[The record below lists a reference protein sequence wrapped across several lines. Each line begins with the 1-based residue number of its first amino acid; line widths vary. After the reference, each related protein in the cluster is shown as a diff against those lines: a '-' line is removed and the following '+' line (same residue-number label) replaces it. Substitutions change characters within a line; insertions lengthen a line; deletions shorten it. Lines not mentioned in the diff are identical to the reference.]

1 MTQPI
6 SSNPPSGNELLK
18 IASPTLAGTIAESLA
33 DPQTDRFSDD
43 DNQFLKFHGVYQQDD
58 RDLRKTGKKYIMLI
72 RVRVPGGVL
81 TPAQYLDLDRL
92 SDQYAN
98 GTLRIT
104 TRQTIQF
111 HGILKSNLAAT
122 IRGINAT
129 LLTTLATCGDVVRN
143 IIAPA
148 SPGTGSVGAQLLSE
162 ANRLAETFSPANTSY
177 HGIWLDGKE
186 LDLGDDFNDPLYG
199 KTYLPRKFKIAFAL
213 PPVNDTDVLTN
224 DVGVIAIVED
234 GKLMGYNFSV
244 GGGMGRSHGNA
255 ETFPR
260 LGDVIGF
267 VTPDQ
272 LEPAIRATVT
282 IHRDFGDRSNRKHA
296 RLKYVIAD
304 RGVDWFRTELEQR
317 VGFRLQPAHS
327 AEFLHQADPF
337 GWHTQPDGRRF
348 LGLYVETGRIKD
360 VDGLRMKTAFREIV
374 QTFQPEVRLT
384 PGGNFI
390 FANVRPADEGA
401 ITGILA
407 AHGVLAFDQISA
419 VRRASNACVSLPT
432 CGLALAE
439 SERAFPRV
447 LGRIESLL
455 EETGLAG
462 EEVVVRIAGCPNG
475 CSRPYMA
482 EIGFVGKAPG
492 KYQLY
497 LGGNVE
503 GTRLNR
509 LWKEVIKEDELE
521 NELRPLFA
529 RFAQERLQSERF
541 GDWTA
546 RVLWN
551 QQPQPSQA

>member
-1 MTQPI
+1 MK
-6 SSNPPSGNELLK
+6 L
-18 IASPTLAGTIAESLA
+18 ASPTLAGTIAEALA
-33 DPQTDRFSDD
+33 DAQSDRFSDD
-43 DNQFLKFHGVYQQDD
+43 DNYFLKFHGVYQQDD

-72 RVRVPGGVL
+72 RVRVPAGVL
-81 TPAQYLDLDRL
+81 TPTQYLDLDRL

-111 HGILKSNLAAT
+111 HGILKSNLAAS
-122 IRGINAT
+122 IRGINDT
-129 LLTTLATCGDVVRN
+129 LLTSLATCGDVVRN

-148 SPGTGSVGAQLLSE
+148 SPGAGAVGAQIQAE
-162 ANRLAETFSPANTSY
+162 TNRLAEIFSPSNTAY

-186 LDLGDDFNDPLYG
+186 LDLSEDAVDPLYG

-224 DVGVIAIVED
+224 DVGLIAIVED
-234 GKLMGYNFSV
+234 GKLMGYNLSG
-244 GGGMGRSHGNA
+244 GGGMGRSHGNP
-255 ETFPR
+255 ETFAR
-260 LGDVIGF
+260 IGDVIGF

-272 LEPAIRATVT
+272 LEQAIHATVT

-304 RGVDWFRTELEQR
+304 RGVDWFLAELEQR
-317 VGFRLQPAHS
+317 AGFRLQPAHS
-327 AEFLHQADPF
+327 AEFIHQADPF
-337 GWHTQPDGRRF
+337 GWHTQPDGKRF

-360 VDGLRMKTAFREIV
+360 VDGQRTKTAFREIV
-374 QTFQPEVRLT
+374 QQFQPEVRLT
-384 PGGNFI
+384 PGGNLI
-390 FANVRPADEGA
+390 FANIRPEDEQA
-401 ITGILA
+401 IAAILA
-407 AHGVLAFDQISA
+407 AHGVAAFDQISP

-447 LGRIESLL
+447 LARIESLL
-455 EETGLAG
+455 EETGLAD
-462 EEVVVRIAGCPNG
+462 EEIVVRIAGCPNG

-503 GTRLNR
+503 GTRLSR
-509 LWKEVIKEDELE
+509 LWKEVIKEEELE
-521 NELRPLFA
+521 SELRPLFT
-529 RFAQERLQSERF
+529 RFAQERLAGERL
-541 GDWTA
+541 GDWAA
-546 RVLWN
+546 RILWN
-551 QQPQPSQA
+551 EQPLA